1 MSLSDAT
8 REKNVALAPLL
19 KATTVPGMQ
28 NL

>member
-19 KATTVPGMQ
+19 KATTVPAAQ
-28 NL
+28 EL

>member
-19 KATTVPGMQ
+19 KATTVPVAQ
-28 NL
+28 ES